1 MTLYDV
7 LNQIAGQITNGI
19 ATLFTG
25 DFGNLVIFFVVV
37 MLAFGLISYFWK
49 IRK

>member
-7 LNQIAGQITNGI
+7 LNTIANDITNGI

-25 DFGNLVIFFVVV
+25 AFWQLVVFFVVV
-37 MLAFGLISYFWK
+37 MLAFGLIGYFWK